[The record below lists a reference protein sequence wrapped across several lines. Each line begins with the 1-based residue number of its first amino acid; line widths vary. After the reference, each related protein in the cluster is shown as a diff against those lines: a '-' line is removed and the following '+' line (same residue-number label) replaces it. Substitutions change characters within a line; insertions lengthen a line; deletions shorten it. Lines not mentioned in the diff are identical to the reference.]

1 VENNIKG
8 GALGSTILK
17 RRGNYL
23 LDYWGK
29 KIIPISRN
37 WRKLSFYY
45 FYPNL
50 PELEENSPNNCHL
63 LAILFIYIIIFATF
77 WQLWGEKCPDIDE

>member
-8 GALGSTILK
+8 GALGATILK

-37 WRKLSFYY
+37 WNKLY
-45 FYPNL
+45 L
-50 PELEENSPNNCHL
+50 
-63 LAILFIYIIIFATF
+63 
-77 WQLWGEKCPDIDE
+77 

>member
-1 VENNIKG
+1 MENNIKG

-29 KIIPISRN
+29 K
-37 WRKLSFYY
+37 LSQSLVIGGNY
-45 FYPNL
+45 L
-50 PELEENSPNNCHL
+50 S
-63 LAILFIYIIIFATF
+63 IIFSQSLQIGGNYLSIIF
-77 WQLWGEKCPDIDE
+77 SQSSGIGGKFPK

>member
-8 GALGSTILK
+8 GALGATILK

-45 FYPNL
+45 FL
-50 PELEENSPNNCHL
+50 P
-63 LAILFIYIIIFATF
+63 IFAN
-77 WQLWGEKCPDIDE
+77 WRKIPQLIATLLQEFLYS